1 MSTAYD
7 ALLAQIK
14 KDGSYLLE
22 QRRWLHRHPEIA
34 REEFETQKK
43 IERELDALGIPHSRV
58 GGTGIAA
65 ELKGNLEGKKTIVL
79 RADTD
84 ALPIQETANIPCRSE
99 NPGKMHACGHDVHTA
114 SLLGA
119 AKYLAEHKE
128 SFGGRVRFVFQPA
141 EEVGY
146 GARAVIREGVLTG
159 ADRCFGIHVASNLRA
174 GTIAVVP
181 GACNASCDY
190 VRITVHGVGSHIS
203 TPQDGVDALYIASQI
218 VVGSQ
223 ALITRRIS
231 PMDNVLIGFG
241 KLASGS
247 VYNVVPHEAILEG
260 TIRAF
265 KPEQREQVKAELAAL
280 AENTAAIYGGTAEVE
295 IRDYASPLI
304 NDASCCEEVQKTA
317 IGLFGLEKVITSRTP
332 SLGADDMAD
341 FILGVPGCYAY
352 VGSGNPERPGT
363 CLPHHN
369 GDFEVD
375 EDCLFVGAAIY
386 AGYAIDYL
394 NGEG

>member
-1 MSTAYD
+1 MSNRYD
-7 ALLAQIK
+7 ALFAQIK
-14 KDGSYLLE
+14 NDGSYLLE

-43 IERELDALGIPHSRV
+43 IEQELDALGIPHSRV
-58 GGTGIAA
+58 GGTGVSA
-65 ELKGNLEGKKTIVL
+65 ELKGALEGRKTIVL

-84 ALPIQETANIPCRSE
+84 ALPVQETANVPYKSE
-99 NPGKMHACGHDVHTA
+99 CPGKMHACGHDAHTA
-114 SLLGA
+114 SLLAA

-128 SFGGRVRFVFQPA
+128 SFGGTVRFVFQPA

-146 GARAVIREGVLTG
+146 GARAVIRDGVLVG
-159 ADRCFGIHVASNLRA
+159 ADRCFGVHVASDLRT

-190 VRITVHGVGSHIS
+190 VRITVHGVGAHIS

-218 VVGSQ
+218 VVGAQ

-231 PMDNVLIGFG
+231 PMDSVLIGFG

-265 KPEQREQVKAELAAL
+265 KPEQREQVKRELKTL

-304 NDASCCEEVQKTA
+304 NNASCCEEVQKTA
-317 IGLFGLEKVITSRTP
+317 IGLFGPEKVVTSRTP
-332 SLGADDMAD
+332 ALSADDMAD

-352 VGSGNPERPGT
+352 VGSGSPEKPGT

-369 GDFEVD
+369 GNFEVD
-375 EDCLFVGAAIY
+375 EDCLFVAAAIY
-386 AGYAIDYL
+386 AGYAIDFL
-394 NGEG
+394 NGEE